1 MLDLKGVSA
10 ELGGVP
16 IVHDVSLSVDDGEI
30 IGLLGPSGA
39 GKSTLLRV
47 IAGLVPMTAG
57 AITWADKDL
66 SGLAP
71 HRRNFGFM
79 FQDYAL
85 FPHRTV
91 GGNVAFGLE
100 MQELP
105 PGQIVEKVGT
115 ALDWVGLAGMEKRAV
130 TSLSGGEQQRV
141 ALARA
146 LAPDPRLL
154 LLDEPVG
161 SLDRELRTRLIDELA
176 DMLRARQLT
185 TIVVTHDQGEAF
197 GLADRVAVM
206 RTGRII
212 ACAAPDVLW
221 RNPPD
226 EWTARFLGMT
236 NFITDPERGRVLVR
250 PEAISLAQ
258 GGTAAVVESV
268 TFADGRYRVVIETDD
283 GDRLSFT
290 TADPIASGAGV
301 AIDIDPEGIVAL
313 SGKEA

>member
-1 MLDLKGVSA
+1 MLELRGVSA
-10 ELGGVP
+10 ALGGIP
-16 IVHDVSLSVDDGEI
+16 IVHDADLTVDDGEI

-47 IAGLVPMTAG
+47 IAGLVPVTSG
-57 AITWADKDL
+57 TITWAGDDL
-66 SGLAP
+66 SNLAP
-71 HRRNFGFM
+71 HLRNFGFM

-91 GGNVAFGLE
+91 GGNVGFGLE
-100 MQELP
+100 MQDLP
-105 PGQIVEKVGT
+105 AGQIVDKVGA

-176 DMLRARQLT
+176 DMLRERQLT

-236 NFITDPERGRVLVR
+236 NFITDPVRGRVLVR
-250 PEAISLAQ
+250 PEAISLAES
-258 GGTAAVVESV
+258 GIAAVVESV
-268 TFADGRYRVVIETDD
+268 TFAEGHYRLAIETADE
-283 GDRLSFT
+283 DRLSFT
-290 TADPIASGAGV
+290 TAEPTAAGTAIVIAIDPDGIVDLSGAK
-301 AIDIDPEGIVAL
+301 A
-313 SGKEA
+313 